1 MITVSK
7 TKIRA
12 TPLDKLAAMG
22 SNLKVA
28 MTGSLFTDPQP
39 LTPTALQALIT
50 NFTGTQSTA
59 SSGGKLARPAYVTA
73 TKALKDGLV
82 LYAPYV
88 SKIANGDV
96 VILALTPLPT
106 TERKDFASLILAG
119 ALAAGLF
126 SKKGMIG
133 QFIVDC
139 ISFGPKVGYFAII
152 CEGGV
157 LPAGVTLS
165 RTGQLKIP
173 AGCTMNIFTS
183 STSLKRK
190 KFSNLTPGVT
200 YYVYYVL
207 TYGAD
212 TVGFLGTPLEVICS
226 N

>member
-1 MITVSK
+1 MVQISISLT
-7 TKIRA
+7 RR
-12 TPLDKLAAMG
+12 TPLDKLAQMG
-22 SNLKVA
+22 LDLKVS
-28 MTGSLFTDPQP
+28 MTGELFTGVQP
-39 LTPTALQALIT
+39 LTPTELQTLIT
-50 NFTGTQSTA
+50 NFSNAKSAA
-59 SSGGKLARPAYVTA
+59 SSGGKLAKPAYNTA

-82 LYAPYV
+82 LYGPYIDG
-88 SKIANGDV
+88 IAKGDV

-119 ALAAGLF
+119 ALAAGMF
-126 SKKGMIG
+126 SKKGMTG
-133 QFIVDC
+133 QFFVDC
-139 ISFGPKVGYFAII
+139 TSYGPKVGYFAII

-183 STSLKRK
+183 STSYKRK
-190 KFSNLTPGVT
+190 KFSNLTPGVS

-212 TVGFLGTPLEVICS
+212 TVGFMGTPLEVICS

>member
-1 MITVSK
+1 MIKVSISK
-7 TKIRA
+7 TRA

-22 SNLKVA
+22 SDLKVA
-28 MTGSLFTDPQP
+28 MTGPLFTDPQP
-39 LTPTALQALIT
+39 LTPTELQTLIT

-59 SSGGKLARPAYVTA
+59 KSGGKLAKPPYVAA

-82 LYAPYV
+82 LFAPYIN
-88 SKIANGDV
+88 KIAKGDV

-106 TERKDFASLILAG
+106 TERKDFAALILAG

-139 ISFGPKVGYFAII
+139 ISFGPKVGYFAVI

-157 LPAGVTLS
+157 LPVGVTLS

-190 KFSNLTPGVT
+190 KFSNLTPGVS
-200 YYVYYVL
+200 YFVYYVL
-207 TYGAD
+207 TYGPD
-212 TVGFLGTPLEVICS
+212 TVGFFGTPLEVICS